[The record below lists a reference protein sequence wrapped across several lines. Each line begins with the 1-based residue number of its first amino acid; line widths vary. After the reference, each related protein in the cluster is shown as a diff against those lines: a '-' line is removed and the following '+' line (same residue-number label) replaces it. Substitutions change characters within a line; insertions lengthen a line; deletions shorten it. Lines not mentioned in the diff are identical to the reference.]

1 MSQDN
6 LMISKA
12 SKYSKKV
19 TTLDRIL
26 TLHKVEE
33 IKISS
38 GKIIVTC
45 NGIAIDHQ
53 FTQREG

>member
-1 MSQDN
+1 MT
-6 LMISKA
+6 SKA